1 MTSKPPKN
9 PVALEAAILAL
20 RRANNSAVEALLE
33 ALTAEEEYLLSLM
46 LTETTNMVFVR
57 QGAFATM
64 RGLRERIKNAETT
77 MHDYEKRVQQGRTAK
92 HGDINP

>member
-1 MTSKPPKN
+1 MNQKPPKN

-20 RRANNSAVEALLE
+20 RRAHNSAVEAFLE
-33 ALTAEEEYLLSLM
+33 ALTEEEEYLMSLM
-46 LTETTNMVFVR
+46 LTETTNMVFSR

-64 RGLRERIKNAETT
+64 RRLRERIQNAETT
-77 MHDYEKRVQQGRTAK
+77 MTDYERRVREGKTAK